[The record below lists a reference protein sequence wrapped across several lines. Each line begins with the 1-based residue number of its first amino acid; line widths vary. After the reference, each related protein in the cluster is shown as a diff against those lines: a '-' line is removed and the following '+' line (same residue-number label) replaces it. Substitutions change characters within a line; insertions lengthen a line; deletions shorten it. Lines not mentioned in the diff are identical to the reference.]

1 MDQPHVPGVPGVE
14 LEHVLR
20 AGQIPQE
27 FPQLSVLQLSLDE
40 QGVSGMHEATTY
52 SQRLP
57 SEKNNVW
64 ASVS

>member
-20 AGQIPQE
+20 EGQIPQE
-27 FPQLSVLQLSLDE
+27 FPQLSVLQLRRDE

-52 SQRLP
+52 SQ
-57 SEKNNVW
+57 
-64 ASVS
+64 